1 MENFI
6 SPDDKQFVQTAFEK
20 AKRIAF
26 YLNPEGGLKELTLL
40 FDKMAEKDAVSA
52 CETLAKKFKED
63 ELEMQGSMNLV
74 TGETSI
80 SMYSN
85 SKTRDIIFSLPP
97 LLSVDDHEIFNVPVS
112 KSDSFI
118 LSIVSDGYPLIKRKS
133 IIVGHFE
140 RTS

>member
-1 MENFI
+1 M
-6 SPDDKQFVQTAFEK
+6 SKVLDTDDKQLIQTAFEK

-26 YLNPEGGLKELTLL
+26 YLNPEGELKELTLL
-40 FDKMAEKDAVSA
+40 FDKTAERDAVNA
-52 CETLAKKFKED
+52 CEMLAEKFKED

-74 TGETSI
+74 NGETSI

-97 LLSVDDHEIFNVPVS
+97 LLSVDDYEIFNVPVS
-112 KSDSFI
+112 KSDSFM
-118 LSIVSDGYPLIKRKS
+118 LSIVSEGYPLIKRKS